1 MMYEDLKYDME
12 EELFYSK
19 EDFLTPKAKKGNAD
33 AMYLL
38 GVLYFEGDQP
48 EEAYS
53 WFTKAAKKGQ
63 PDATYYL
70 GNFYGHPKGFDVVE
84 PSEQTMI
91 EYWSKAVELGSV
103 LAMCELGR
111 RYRQGWGVE
120 KNEAQAINLFE
131 KAAESGYHKA
141 FSWLSKCYEHGNGV
155 EKDIE
160 KALEYTKKAY
170 DALSEEII

>member
-1 MMYEDLKYDME
+1 MIYEDLKYDME

-19 EDFLTPKAKKGNAD
+19 EDFLTRKAKKGNAD

-70 GNFYGHPKGFDVVE
+70 GNFYGHPKGFDLVE
-84 PSEQTMI
+84 PNEQTMI
-91 EYWSKAVELGSV
+91 EYWSKAADLGSP

-111 RYRQGWGVE
+111 RYRQGWGIE
-120 KNEAQAINLFE
+120 KNEAKAIELFE
-131 KAAESGYHKA
+131 KAAELGYHEA
-141 FSWLSKCYEHGNGV
+141 FFWLSKCYKNGGGV
-155 EKDIE
+155 EQNIE
-160 KALEYTKKAY
+160 KAFEYAQKAY
-170 DALSEEII
+170 DALSEEMI